1 MEFKNITD
9 NQNIVFFDNEGT
21 LYEGVAIKA
30 SLIVTDDG
38 SYLKIS
44 HPKILDT
51 HIGAS
56 SMYVRLSHM
65 YPSKEECLA
74 EREVFYKQQLKKAYY
89 ELLTDP
95 DKTMYNWLKLTLN
108 ASDHSQKEN
117 LKIKVIRKIISCV
130 EKQHPETFASKLPD
144 ILK

>member
-9 NQNIVFFDNEGT
+9 NQSIVFFDNEGT

-56 SMYVRLSHM
+56 SMYVSLSHI
-65 YPSKEECLA
+65 YPNKEKCLA

-108 ASDHSQKEN
+108 ASDHSQNEN
-117 LKIKVIRKIISCV
+117 LKIKVIRKVISCV